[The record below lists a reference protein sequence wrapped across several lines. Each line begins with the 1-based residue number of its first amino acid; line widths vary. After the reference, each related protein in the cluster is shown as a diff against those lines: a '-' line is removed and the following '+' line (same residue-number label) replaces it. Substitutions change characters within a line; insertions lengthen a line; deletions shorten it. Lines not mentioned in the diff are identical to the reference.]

1 MDGGRTLLVTVVG
14 PGGRRDLSLPADTSI
29 RELLPPL
36 IDLAGS
42 STGQGRV
49 DQWTLSPAAGRPLSQ
64 DVSLADGGILDGA
77 VLYLA
82 PSLPDG
88 SAPTTPPPPPPGD
101 DLTPIQ
107 RTQAALPQR
116 YTIGARIGRVVRALF
131 TKEATRRPATA
142 PPADPPPPSTEPSA
156 FAARVEDAIGA
167 EPPPASDNGFGSAG
181 AAHPTAPGVDPVL
194 LSKPTPAGLTVA
206 RPSRPLERARK
217 TWRTTDFI
225 DQLCTGIAQ
234 PRLRRCVTI
243 AVVSPKGGVGKTT
256 VTSLLGM
263 LLSLLRRDRIVAV
276 DTNPD
281 YGSLGRVLAPEG
293 SVFVDDLLR
302 RLDRPDLTLTE
313 LDAQLGRAPH
323 GLMVLPAP
331 TDPDRMARLD
341 EQAYSSVIERLK
353 AYLGIVVLDCGTG
366 LQEPAARAAIKAA
379 DQLLLVTDEQ
389 PAAAS
394 LVAEA
399 GTLLARSGR
408 PITLIVN
415 KMPSRGNVLNV
426 DLLCRYLPQARGLV
440 IIPREL
446 EAASRLAT
454 GDFDWSSAP
463 RGWQESI
470 ATLATVLI
478 SDWPRLGLTLQ
489 E

>member
-42 STGQGRV
+42 SGGQGRI
-49 DQWTLSPAAGRPLSQ
+49 DEWTLSPAAGRPLPQ

-88 SAPTTPPPPPPGD
+88 SAPSAPPPQPPGD

-107 RTQAALPQR
+107 RTQAALPPR
-116 YTIGARIGRVVRALF
+116 YSVGARIGKVLHSLVSKEGGSRVKAPKV
-131 TKEATRRPATA
+131 E
-142 PPADPPPPSTEPSA
+142 PPAEADDQSP
-156 FAARVEDAIGA
+156 FVARVEDAIG
-167 EPPPASDNGFGSAG
+167 PQPSGNGFG
-181 AAHPTAPGVDPVL
+181 APAPPPPPGPGLDPAL
-194 LSKPTPAGLTVA
+194 LSKPTPAGLTVE
-206 RPSRPLERARK
+206 RPPGAMERARR
-217 TWRTTDFI
+217 TWRRSDFI
-225 DQLCTGIAQ
+225 DQLCVEIAE

-256 VTSLLGM
+256 VTSLIGM

-281 YGSLGRVLAPEG
+281 YGSLGRVLAPD
-293 SVFVDDLLR
+293 SKVFVDDLLR
-302 RLDRPDLTLTE
+302 RLGQPDLTLTG

-331 TDPDRMARLD
+331 TDPERMAKLD

-353 AYLGIVVLDCGTG
+353 SFLGIIVLDCGTG

-379 DQLLLVTDEQ
+379 DQLVLVTDEQ

-408 PITLIVN
+408 PITLVVN

-426 DLLCRYLPQARGLV
+426 DLLCQYLPLARGLV
-440 IIPREL
+440 VIPREL

-463 RGWQESI
+463 RGWQEAI
-470 ATLATVLI
+470 ATLAIVLI